1 MRIFTRQHKR
11 WLIGLLAL
19 ILVVAAI
26 YLRRARSGDA
36 QSGST
41 SRRSATRPQEIP
53 VVTAVTKTGDMK
65 VYLNGLGSVVPYN
78 TITVK
83 SRVDGQLIKVLFQE
97 GQAVSTGQLLAE
109 IDPRPFEVQLAQ
121 AEGQMARD
129 QALLVNAKLDLER
142 YRVLFSQDSVPK
154 QQLDTQESLVRQYE
168 GVVKADQG
176 QVDNAKLQLT
186 YCHITAPIS
195 GRLGLR
201 LVDVGNMVHA
211 YDTNGLVVITQV
223 QPIAVVFTLPED
235 NLPALLAKMKTGAKL
250 PVEALDREQKNRLAT
265 GSLET
270 IDNQIDPSTG
280 TVKVKAVFANS
291 DSELFPNQFVNARLL
306 VDTLHDVTL
315 VPNAA
320 IQHSP
325 QSAFVYVV
333 KTDQTVE
340 ARNVEVK
347 LTEGNETAIAKGL
360 KPARDRRYR
369 RRRQTSA
376 RHKGDC
382 ACVERD
388 PGRELAVEPFA
399 TLHSSAGRN
408 IAADGRRPA
417 RRRCG
422 LQAVT
427 RLGAAG
433 GRLSD
438 DPGPHVLSRRQP
450 GRDGLVGHR
459 AARAPVRPSA
469 GPESDDLH
477 QLRRQLGHHAAVRLS
492 TSTSMSPNRKCRRRS
507 TRHQPFC
514 RGSAQSADLQQGQ
527 SGGCADSDA
536 GAYVEDSA
544 PLAKSK
550 IWPTPGSRRK
560 FRSSLASGWSASA
573 ADRSRRCAFKPI
585 RRRCHPMA

>member
-26 YLRRARSGDA
+26 YLLRARSGDA

-129 QALLVNAKLDLER
+129 QALLVNAKVDLER

-168 GVVKADQG
+168 GVVRADQG

-186 YCHITAPIS
+186 YCRITAPIG
-195 GRLGLR
+195 GRVGLR

-211 YDTNGLVVITQV
+211 SDTNGLVVITQL
-223 QPIAVVFTLPED
+223 QPITVVFAVPED
-235 NLPALLAKMKTGAKL
+235 NLPAILSKMKPGQKL
-250 PVEALDREQKNRLAT
+250 EVEAYDREQKRRLAT
-265 GSLET
+265 GALQS

-280 TVKVKAVFANS
+280 TVKLKAVFANS
-291 DSELFPNQFVNARLL
+291 DNELFPNQFVNARLL
-306 VDTLHDVTL
+306 VDTLHNATL

-333 KTDQTVE
+333 KQDQTVE
-340 ARNVEVK
+340 VRNVEVK
-347 LTEGNETAIAKGL
+347 LTEGNETAVAKGI
-360 KPARDRRYR
+360 
-369 RRRQTSA
+369 S
-376 RHKGDC
+376 
-382 ACVERD
+382 
-388 PGRELAVEPFA
+388 PGEIVV
-399 TLHSSAGRN
+399 T
-408 IAADGRRPA
+408 DGVDK
-417 RRRCG
+417 
-422 LQAVT
+422 L
-427 RLGAAG
+427 
-433 GRLSD
+433 
-438 DPGPHVLSRRQP
+438 QP
-450 GRDGLVGHR
+450 GTKVI
-459 AARAPVRPSA
+459 ARAPNGAQA
-469 GPESDDLH
+469 GS
-477 QLRRQLGHHAAVRLS
+477 
-492 TSTSMSPNRKCRRRS
+492 
-507 TRHQPFC
+507 
-514 RGSAQSADLQQGQ
+514 
-527 SGGCADSDA
+527 
-536 GAYVEDSA
+536 
-544 PLAKSK
+544 
-550 IWPTPGSRRK
+550 
-560 FRSSLASGWSASA
+560 
-573 ADRSRRCAFKPI
+573 
-585 RRRCHPMA
+585 

>member
-109 IDPRPFEVQLAQ
+109 IDPRQFEVQLAQ

-211 YDTNGLVVITQV
+211 SDTNGLVVITQV

-360 KPARDRRYR
+360 KPSEIVV
-369 RRRQTSA
+369 T
-376 RHKGDC
+376 
-382 ACVERD
+382 
-388 PGRELAVEPFA
+388 
-399 TLHSSAGRN
+399 
-408 IAADGRRPA
+408 DGVDK
-417 RRRCG
+417 
-422 LQAVT
+422 L
-427 RLGAAG
+427 
-433 GRLSD
+433 
-438 DPGPHVLSRRQP
+438 QP
-450 GRDGLVGHR
+450 GTKVV
-459 AARAPVRPSA
+459 ARASNGTQA
-469 GPESDDLH
+469 GS
-477 QLRRQLGHHAAVRLS
+477 
-492 TSTSMSPNRKCRRRS
+492 
-507 TRHQPFC
+507 
-514 RGSAQSADLQQGQ
+514 
-527 SGGCADSDA
+527 
-536 GAYVEDSA
+536 
-544 PLAKSK
+544 
-550 IWPTPGSRRK
+550 
-560 FRSSLASGWSASA
+560 
-573 ADRSRRCAFKPI
+573 
-585 RRRCHPMA
+585 